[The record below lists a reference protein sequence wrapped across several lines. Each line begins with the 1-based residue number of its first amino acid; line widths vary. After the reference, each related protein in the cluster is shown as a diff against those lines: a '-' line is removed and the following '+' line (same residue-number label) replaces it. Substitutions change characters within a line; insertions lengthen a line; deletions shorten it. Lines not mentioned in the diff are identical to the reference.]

1 MTEPSEHTSDNI
13 VLIFG
18 ITGIVILEAL
28 AMYLG
33 MDGQLLSAAI
43 GAIATIVGYTFG
55 RATK

>member
-1 MTEPSEHTSDNI
+1 MDNEHTSDNI

-55 RATK
+55 RATQS